1 MEKSIE
7 STEAMHAEIRTDA
20 EAATAW
26 EHSLA
31 PRRAFKVYRSAVWY
45 AAIVS
50 IALVME
56 GFDTKIMG
64 SLFAQPA
71 FQKDFGFQAP
81 NGTYQ
86 ISAPWQSGL
95 NGMSGVC
102 SILGMFL
109 GGYVTERFG
118 FRKTMMATLISMPPI
133 IFIYFFAPNLAVIA
147 VAHCFMTLPLGI
159 FQTITTVYVAEIMPT
174 ALRPYLTSFYS
185 LVWAFGQ
192 LLNAAVFRGT
202 LSLPS
207 PWAYRVPF
215 ALQWFW
221 PVVLIFGVYFM
232 PESPWWLVRQNRLD
246 EAEVIISRLT
256 SPQELDIDAKKIVSL
271 MVFTT
276 NHERDMESRTNYLAC
291 FKGVNLGRTIIV
303 MGVYIMQVVTGAPLR
318 AYMTYFFQQ
327 AGLPTDQ
334 SFNMSIVALV
344 VSVLGVFGAWVVMT
358 FAGRRTMYL
367 WGNLISIVLF
377 TAIGGMGI
385 SLRQAPSS
393 ALSWAIGS
401 LLAIDGFVANCLVL
415 PITFVLVS
423 EIPSSLLRSK
433 SVVIARNTYT
443 AVNIVAGVITPYMLN
458 PTAWGWGALTGFFW
472 AGLCVIGFLFTF
484 LMVPESK
491 GRTIA
496 EMDILFEKKVPV
508 RRFKETKVDLADVD
522 EIPERP

>member
-147 VAHCFMTLPLGI
+147 VAHCFM
-159 FQTITTVYVAEIMPT
+159 
-174 ALRPYLTSFYS
+174 SK
-185 LVWAFGQ
+185 W
-192 LLNAAVFRGT
+192 
-202 LSLPS
+202 PS
-207 PWAYRVPF
+207 
-215 ALQWFW
+215 
-221 PVVLIFGVYFM
+221 
-232 PESPWWLVRQNRLD
+232 
-246 EAEVIISRLT
+246 
-256 SPQELDIDAKKIVSL
+256 K
-271 MVFTT
+271 
-276 NHERDMESRTNYLAC
+276 
-291 FKGVNLGRTIIV
+291 NLKLK
-303 MGVYIMQVVTGAPLR
+303 P
-318 AYMTYFFQQ
+318 
-327 AGLPTDQ
+327 
-334 SFNMSIVALV
+334 N
-344 VSVLGVFGAWVVMT
+344 
-358 FAGRRTMYL
+358 
-367 WGNLISIVLF
+367 
-377 TAIGGMGI
+377 
-385 SLRQAPSS
+385 
-393 ALSWAIGS
+393 
-401 LLAIDGFVANCLVL
+401 
-415 PITFVLVS
+415 
-423 EIPSSLLRSK
+423 
-433 SVVIARNTYT
+433 
-443 AVNIVAGVITPYMLN
+443 NI
-458 PTAWGWGALTGFFW
+458 
-472 AGLCVIGFLFTF
+472 
-484 LMVPESK
+484 
-491 GRTIA
+491 
-496 EMDILFEKKVPV
+496 
-508 RRFKETKVDLADVD
+508 
-522 EIPERP
+522 